1 MAKCK
6 RCGKRGLFLKLNRD
20 GLCAQCIQAV
30 QEEVDASLQR
40 VVNRVQEPVAVTL
53 GEKMS
58 AALQK
63 ELAIDDLGKML
74 LQEIATFGNDLELPT
89 EAGELTT
96 LLAYRSLTSGE
107 RPEALSQELL
117 RAFPALDHELSIS
130 VMRTKCAIASSA
142 QVKFRSVK
150 MGLAWYTWRTARD
163 GDRVREAHRLME
175 GVLCAWN
182 DPPNPQKLLDGSAG
196 QLEHP
201 GYAPLCRCIAL
212 PVLSAED
219 VQLPVRLHIHGTIRT
234 ITDRDELYSLIQ
246 Y

>member
-6 RCGKRGLFLKLNRD
+6 RCNKRGLFLRLNRD
-20 GLCAQCIQAV
+20 GLCAQCIKAV
-30 QEEVDASLQR
+30 QEEVEASRQCA
-40 VVNRVQEPVAVTL
+40 VKSVQEPDAVTL

-63 ELAIDDLGKML
+63 EHAIDDLGKRL
-74 LQEIATFGNDLELPT
+74 LQEIVAFGNEPELPT
-89 EAGELTT
+89 EARELAA
-96 LLAYRSLTSGE
+96 LLAYRSLTSSE
-107 RPEALSQELL
+107 RPESLSQELL
-117 RAFPALDHELSIS
+117 QAFPALDHELSIS

-163 GDRVREAHRLME
+163 GDRVRETHRLME

-201 GYAPLCRCIAL
+201 GYASECRCIAL

>member
-6 RCGKRGLFLKLNRD
+6 RCNRRGLFLKLNRD
-20 GLCAQCIQAV
+20 GLCEQCIQAV
-30 QEEVDASLQR
+30 QEEADASLHR

-53 GEKMS
+53 GEQMS
-58 AALQK
+58 AALQE
-63 ELAIDDLGKML
+63 ELAIDNLEKKI
-74 LQEIATFGNDLELPT
+74 LQEIAAFGNDLELPT
-89 EAGELTT
+89 EAGELAA

-117 RAFPALDHELSIS
+117 RTFPALDNELSIS

-150 MGLAWYTWRTARD
+150 MGIAWYTWRTARD

-175 GVLCAWN
+175 GVLCNWN
-182 DPPNPQKLLDGSAG
+182 DPPNPHRLLDGSAG

-219 VQLPVRLHIHGTIRT
+219 IQLPVRLHIHGTIRT
-234 ITDRDELYSLIQ
+234 ISERDELYHLIQ